1 MGCVPGSLAVGSFV
15 GPSGSL
21 SGDLRAFGPS
31 PWLSPVPG
39 CWRPAPLRPWVPG
52 PWARAGPVC
61 PWPPPCPPRG
71 LVFSASP
78 WSSGVL
84 AVGLSRALGSWALGT
99 VGVGLAMS
107 RSLVGPGLPLCPR
120 HLPVLHSRRGHPGFS
135 SDPLRTLLPAPLRQ
149 ALRGHPGYCPAWRW
163 SAVTWP
169 SLSCSYVGGVCVTG
183 E

>member
-107 RSLVGPGLPLCPR
+107 PVPGGPR
-120 HLPVLHSRRGHPGFS
+120 
-135 SDPLRTLLPAPLRQ
+135 PAPLSTAPSCAALPSRAPGVFLRPTQ
-149 ALRGHPGYCPAWRW
+149 DPPPSPTPAGPAGAPRLLPSLEVVRSHLAVTVLLLRGGCLCHW
-163 SAVTWP
+163 
-169 SLSCSYVGGVCVTG
+169 
-183 E
+183 